1 MVLDAHIMRLALASV
16 ALIFGAATCY
26 AKSPTSKYCSDGFGE
41 IGEIW
46 ETGET
51 AELVFF
57 KNGPEFRLRGK
68 TTNLA
73 EGNPFWSEYMTFGKI
88 DYWTEGTEYRDQEI
102 IIYKDRAFWPC
113 RKN

>member
-1 MVLDAHIMRLALASV
+1 MVLGTHVMRLALASA
-16 ALIFGAATCY
+16 ALICGVATCY
-26 AKSPTSKYCSDGFGE
+26 AKSPTSKYCSYGFD
-41 IGEIW
+41 
-46 ETGET
+46 ETDSP

-57 KNGPEFRLRGK
+57 DNGPEFRLKGK

-73 EGNPFWSEYMTFGKI
+73 EGNPTWVESMTFGKI
-88 DYWTEGTEYRDQEI
+88 DYWTEGIEYRDQEV